1 MIKDGAYV
9 IEINDKKSKG
19 TDRVSLFIDRNTDEY
34 FDSFGIEY
42 IPQEILDKIRD
53 KKQLTIYLKYKT
65 MILLFW
71 ILMYRFHRIYACR
84 KNLIGLH

>member
-9 IEINDKKSKG
+9 IDINDKKSKG

-65 MILLFW
+65 MILLF
-71 ILMYRFHRIYACR
+71 
-84 KNLIGLH
+84 

>member
-9 IEINDKKSKG
+9 IEINDKKSKR

-65 MILLFW
+65 MILLF
-71 ILMYRFHRIYACR
+71 
-84 KNLIGLH
+84 

>member
-9 IEINDKKSKG
+9 IDINDKKSKG

-34 FDSFGIEY
+34 FDSFRIEC

-65 MILLFW
+65 MILLCLNFNVS
-71 ILMYRFHRIYACR
+71 FS
-84 KNLIGLH
+84 

>member
-9 IEINDKKSKG
+9 IDINDKKSKG

-34 FDSFGIEY
+34 FDSFRIEY

-65 MILLFW
+65 MILLF
-71 ILMYRFHRIYACR
+71 
-84 KNLIGLH
+84 